1 MRYNGG
7 KMIDKKT
14 TTTEIPE
21 THKEG
26 YLYVENIDVIF
37 PEGII
42 DKYCDIG
49 LQVARDGRIWLCVDG
64 IAFIRFSPHAN
75 GKMKKD

>member
-1 MRYNGG
+1 MV
-7 KMIDKKT
+7 DKKT
-14 TTTEIPE
+14 TTIEIPE

-26 YLYVENIDVIF
+26 YLSIENIDVIF
-37 PEGII
+37 PKGITYL
-42 DKYCDIG
+42 YCDVG
-49 LQVARDGRIWLCVDG
+49 LQVAKDGRIWLCVDG